1 MDLDA
6 LRTDWAARDR
16 ALQQCLQQ
24 QASIMRAMLVQS
36 KLASVRTP
44 RLFTA
49 LELAIYIAFV
59 AGFGAFIAANWG
71 QWEFVIPA
79 LLLDVW
85 TIAMGAATVIERAR
99 LRDVDFGA
107 PVVQI
112 QQRLASLRRER
123 ARVFQWAFLT
133 GQVLWWTP
141 FLVVVMRG
149 LFGVNLYTLSDFMPR
164 FIAIN
169 IAAGVALIPALL
181 WVARV
186 AGPRLAQSG
195 AGRSLLDGIAG
206 RDLAEA
212 DALARQLERFE
223 HESE

>member
-24 QASIMRAMLVQS
+24 QATIMRDMLVQS
-36 KLASVRTP
+36 QLASIRTP
-44 RLFTA
+44 RLLTA

-71 QWEFVIPA
+71 QWEFVVPA
-79 LLLDVW
+79 LLLDAW
-85 TIAMGAATVIERAR
+85 TIAMGAATLIERAR

-107 PVVQI
+107 PVLQI
-112 QQRLASLRRER
+112 QQRLATLRRER

-141 FLVVVMRG
+141 FFVVVMRG
-149 LFGVNLYTLSDFMPR
+149 LFGVNLYTVSDFMPR

-169 IAAGVALIPALL
+169 IAAGVLLVPVLL

-186 AGPRLAQSG
+186 AGPKLAQSH
-195 AGRSLLDGIAG
+195 AGRSVLDGITG

-212 DALARQLERFE
+212 EALARRLERFE
-223 HESE
+223 RGQE

>member
-16 ALQQCLQQ
+16 ALQQSLQQ
-24 QASIMRAMLVQS
+24 HASIMRDLLVQS
-36 KLASVRTP
+36 RLASIRTP

-59 AGFGAFIAANWG
+59 AGFGAFIAGNWG
-71 QWEFVIPA
+71 QWEFVVPA
-79 LLLDVW
+79 LLLDAW
-85 TIAMGAATVIERAR
+85 TIAMGAATLIERTR

-107 PVVQI
+107 PVLQI
-112 QQRLASLRRER
+112 QQRLATLRRER

-149 LFGVNLYTLSDFMPR
+149 LFGVNLYTVSDFMPR

-169 IAAGVALIPALL
+169 LAVGVAVIPVLL

-186 AGPRLAQSG
+186 VGPRLAQSR
-195 AGRSLLDGIAG
+195 AGRSFVDGIVG

-212 DALARQLERFE
+212 EALARSLERFE
-223 HESE
+223 KGG

>member
-16 ALQQCLQQ
+16 ALQQSLQQ
-24 QASIMRAMLVQS
+24 HASLMRDLLVQS
-36 KLASVRTP
+36 RLASIRTP
-44 RLFTA
+44 PLFTA
-49 LELAIYIAFV
+49 LELAIYIAFAV
-59 AGFGAFIAANWG
+59 GFGAFIAGNWG
-71 QWEFVIPA
+71 QWEFVVPA
-79 LLLDVW
+79 LLLDAW
-85 TIAMGAATVIERAR
+85 TITMGAATLIERTR

-107 PVVQI
+107 PVLQI
-112 QQRLASLRRER
+112 QQRLATLRRER

-149 LFGVNLYTLSDFMPR
+149 LFGVNLYTASDFMPR

-169 IAAGVALIPALL
+169 LAVGVAVIPVLL
-181 WVARV
+181 WMARLV
-186 AGPRLAQSG
+186 GPRLAHSR
-195 AGRSLLDGIAG
+195 AGRSFVDGIVG

-212 DALARQLERFE
+212 EALARSLERFE
-223 HESE
+223 KDG